1 MYEPARLCFIL
12 DNFDVL
18 EKWKGMIDCMEP
30 WMGRTA
36 AVVDLGMLKN
46 NLAEIR
52 KKLKPG
58 VELMAVLKGD
68 GYRHGAEGLYPT
80 LKACGVTN
88 YAVALWSEGVALR
101 EHGATE
107 PILVLGDTRDYDLD
121 EAVRYNLDFPVFSV
135 EYAKTVAEAAKRQGR
150 KQNIQIKL
158 DTGMR
163 RLKQSRRFHR
173 WNP

>member
-1 MYEPARLCFIL
+1 MNWCKNCTEIICEESKSSRMYEPARLCFIL

-68 GYRHGAEGLYPT
+68 G
-80 LKACGVTN
+80 
-88 YAVALWSEGVALR
+88 
-101 EHGATE
+101 
-107 PILVLGDTRDYDLD
+107 
-121 EAVRYNLDFPVFSV
+121 
-135 EYAKTVAEAAKRQGR
+135 
-150 KQNIQIKL
+150 
-158 DTGMR
+158 
-163 RLKQSRRFHR
+163 
-173 WNP
+173 

>member
-1 MYEPARLCFIL
+1 
-12 DNFDVL
+12 
-18 EKWKGMIDCMEP
+18 MEP

-135 EYAKTVAEAAKRQGR
+135 EYAK
-150 KQNIQIKL
+150 
-158 DTGMR
+158 
-163 RLKQSRRFHR
+163 
-173 WNP
+173 

>member
-58 VELMAVLKGD
+58 VELMAEASDEELLVDKYIQYKIVGELSD
-68 GYRHGAEGLYPT
+68 NELMD
-80 LKACGVTN
+80 V
-88 YAVALWSEGVALR
+88 WS
-101 EHGATE
+101 
-107 PILVLGDTRDYDLD
+107 
-121 EAVRYNLDFPVFSV
+121 
-135 EYAKTVAEAAKRQGR
+135 Q
-150 KQNIQIKL
+150 
-158 DTGMR
+158 MR
-163 RLKQSRRFHR
+163 L
-173 WNP
+173 

>member
-68 GYRHGAEGLYPT
+68 GDRHGAEGLYPT

-88 YAVALWSEGVALR
+88 
-101 EHGATE
+101 
-107 PILVLGDTRDYDLD
+107 
-121 EAVRYNLDFPVFSV
+121 
-135 EYAKTVAEAAKRQGR
+135 
-150 KQNIQIKL
+150 
-158 DTGMR
+158 
-163 RLKQSRRFHR
+163 
-173 WNP
+173 

>member
-18 EKWKGMIDCMEP
+18 EKWKGMIDFLEP

-46 NLAEIR
+46 NLADIR

-68 GYRHGAEGLYPT
+68 G
-80 LKACGVTN
+80 
-88 YAVALWSEGVALR
+88 
-101 EHGATE
+101 
-107 PILVLGDTRDYDLD
+107 
-121 EAVRYNLDFPVFSV
+121 
-135 EYAKTVAEAAKRQGR
+135 
-150 KQNIQIKL
+150 
-158 DTGMR
+158 
-163 RLKQSRRFHR
+163 
-173 WNP
+173 

>member
-1 MYEPARLCFIL
+1 
-12 DNFDVL
+12 
-18 EKWKGMIDCMEP
+18 MIDCMEP

-88 YAVALWSEGVALR
+88 YAVALWSE
-101 EHGATE
+101 
-107 PILVLGDTRDYDLD
+107 VLPCGSMAR
-121 EAVRYNLDFPVFSV
+121 
-135 EYAKTVAEAAKRQGR
+135 
-150 KQNIQIKL
+150 
-158 DTGMR
+158 
-163 RLKQSRRFHR
+163 QSRFLCLEI
-173 WNP
+173 PEIMT

>member
-101 EHGATE
+101 SMA
-107 PILVLGDTRDYDLD
+107 R
-121 EAVRYNLDFPVFSV
+121 
-135 EYAKTVAEAAKRQGR
+135 
-150 KQNIQIKL
+150 
-158 DTGMR
+158 
-163 RLKQSRRFHR
+163 QSRFLCLEI
-173 WNP
+173 PEIMT